1 MNLSLSLIYKLLC
14 LLVLYSITRIIF
26 YTNNLSFFEN
36 VIFLDFIEGVRFD
49 LSALIY
55 INLLYFLFR
64 FISFKYRNIDL
75 IHNIGKYFF
84 ITSNTLF
91 IILNNVDIVYYN
103 FNLKRSSLDIFQI
116 INKSND
122 IIYLIPQYLLYYW
135 SITLVTIFQ
144 IYLLFIIIRI
154 SSRKLHLH
162 LNNITLFFTNIIFLF
177 GFLVIAARGGIQ
189 LKPIKPINAGEI
201 FNSRNHD
208 LILNT
213 PFNIIHTLGKDE
225 LHIINDISENKID
238 KLYKTIKTYDGNNPK
253 DINVVILIIES
264 LSKEFIGY
272 YNNQVGFTPFIDD
285 LITKSLVFENAY
297 ANGLKSIDAVP
308 AIISSIPSLMNEPFI
323 TSKYSN
329 NSIDSLPSILNDQGY
344 ESFFFHGGRRGT
356 MGFLAFC
363 NRSKFDYYFGME
375 DFPDQSFFDGSWG
388 IYDEPFLEFSAEE
401 LNKAKQPFFATI
413 FTLSSHPPY
422 NLPKKYNGV
431 FPKGKSKIH
440 ELIGYTDYSLKMF
453 FKKIQNE
460 KWFKNTIF
468 IITADHTSS
477 ESFVPKY
484 KSYLGRHQIPLIF
497 YSGDNSL
504 KGVNKKITQHIDIM
518 PTILDYI
525 SCNKPFY
532 SFGKSVFREYQW
544 AIISKSD
551 EKFLITN
558 NGVLHKDKNTCKTYK
573 NIELNEDTN
582 TSTIDLLKMNA
593 ILQTFNNNMILNN
606 LSVNKLFRSDD

>member
-1 MNLSLSLIYKLLC
+1 
-14 LLVLYSITRIIF
+14 
-26 YTNNLSFFEN
+26 
-36 VIFLDFIEGVRFD
+36 
-49 LSALIY
+49 
-55 INLLYFLFR
+55 
-64 FISFKYRNIDL
+64 
-75 IHNIGKYFF
+75 
-84 ITSNTLF
+84 
-91 IILNNVDIVYYN
+91 
-103 FNLKRSSLDIFQI
+103 
-116 INKSND
+116 
-122 IIYLIPQYLLYYW
+122 
-135 SITLVTIFQ
+135 
-144 IYLLFIIIRI
+144 
-154 SSRKLHLH
+154 
-162 LNNITLFFTNIIFLF
+162 
-177 GFLVIAARGGIQ
+177 
-189 LKPIKPINAGEI
+189 
-201 FNSRNHD
+201 
-208 LILNT
+208 
-213 PFNIIHTLGKDE
+213 
-225 LHIINDISENKID
+225 
-238 KLYKTIKTYDGNNPK
+238 
-253 DINVVILIIES
+253 
-264 LSKEFIGY
+264 
-272 YNNQVGFTPFIDD
+272 
-285 LITKSLVFENAY
+285 
-297 ANGLKSIDAVP
+297 
-308 AIISSIPSLMNEPFI
+308 
-323 TSKYSN
+323 
-329 NSIDSLPSILNDQGY
+329 
-344 ESFFFHGGRRGT
+344 